1 MRLRRFGSRSGSA
14 ILVYGWAWL
23 ALAGCAEEAPLQPDP
38 GVSPFYP
45 GPSDAK
51 AAAARAEQNL
61 GSALSQSDTKAALE
75 DPAAAG
81 RAGLTRS
88 IRGLAPTTSKN
99 A

>member
-61 GSALSQSDTKAALE
+61 GSA
-75 DPAAAG
+75 
-81 RAGLTRS
+81 
-88 IRGLAPTTSKN
+88 
-99 A
+99 